1 MAPLIIFH
9 AIKRT
14 VTSGAIRRHPAPSG
28 CPRFFSHH
36 VQDTYGKKRASPIFR
51 SQESEFLLKL
61 RQSIPP
67 LKGAFAR
74 FSNGRCNLAAEN
86 SPESGARISKI
97 STQNHVLAALE
108 ILEHSPSAQYSLRK
122 TAYRERSI
130 YIYNYIVE
138 TATSHSKAKM
148 KNYNSKKLVVFHL
161 SQLDLK

>member
-1 MAPLIIFH
+1 MVPAIVPTSLIFQVH
-9 AIKRT
+9 
-14 VTSGAIRRHPAPSG
+14 GAAHHLSRHKKNSHILRHPAPSG
-28 CPRFFSHH
+28 CPRFFNHH

-74 FSNGRCNLAAEN
+74 FSKGGCNLAAEN

-108 ILEHSPSAQYSLRK
+108 ILEHSPRLNIHYEKERTAKEVYMYSRNGNITFK
-122 TAYRERSI
+122 G
-130 YIYNYIVE
+130 
-138 TATSHSKAKM
+138 
-148 KNYNSKKLVVFHL
+148 
-161 SQLDLK
+161 

>member
-1 MAPLIIFH
+1 MLNLPM
-9 AIKRT
+9 
-14 VTSGAIRRHPAPSG
+14 
-28 CPRFFSHH
+28 
-36 VQDTYGKKRASPIFR
+36 KKSASPIFR

-67 LKGAFAR
+67 LKGACAR

-86 SPESGARISKI
+86 SPESISK
-97 STQNHVLAALE
+97 QNHVLTALE
-108 ILEHSPSAQYSLRK
+108 ILEHSPRLNIHYEKER
-122 TAYRERSI
+122 TAKEVYT
-130 YIYNYIVE
+130 YNYIVE

>member
-1 MAPLIIFH
+1 MLNLPM
-9 AIKRT
+9 
-14 VTSGAIRRHPAPSG
+14 
-28 CPRFFSHH
+28 
-36 VQDTYGKKRASPIFR
+36 KKSASPIFR

-86 SPESGARISKI
+86 SPESISK
-97 STQNHVLAALE
+97 QNHVLTALE
-108 ILEHSPSAQYSLRK
+108 ILEHSPRLNIHYEKER
-122 TAYRERSI
+122 TAKEV

>member
-1 MAPLIIFH
+1 MVPAIVPTSLGGCVIFH

-14 VTSGAIRRHPAPSG
+14 VTSGAIRLSSIFQSP
-28 CPRFFSHH
+28 CPG
-36 VQDTYGKKRASPIFR
+36 YLWKKRASPIFR

-108 ILEHSPSAQYSLRK
+108 FLEHSPRLNIHYEKQRTAKEVYMYSL
-122 TAYRERSI
+122 
-130 YIYNYIVE
+130 VE

-148 KNYNSKKLVVFHL
+148 KNIIPRS
-161 SQLDLK
+161 

>member
-1 MAPLIIFH
+1 MVPAILPTSLGGSVIFH
-9 AIKRT
+9 AMKRT

-36 VQDTYGKKRASPIFR
+36 VQDTYGKKRASPILR

-74 FSNGRCNLAAEN
+74 FSKGGCNLAAEN

-108 ILEHSPSAQYSLRK
+108 ILEHSPRLNIHYEKER
-122 TAYRERSI
+122 TAKEVYM
-130 YIYNYIVE
+130 
-138 TATSHSKAKM
+138 HSRNGNITFKG
-148 KNYNSKKLVVFHL
+148 
-161 SQLDLK
+161 

>member
-1 MAPLIIFH
+1 MVPAIVPTSLGGCVIFH

-28 CPRFFSHH
+28 AIRLSSIFQSPCPG
-36 VQDTYGKKRASPIFR
+36 YLWKKRASPIFR

-97 STQNHVLAALE
+97 STQNHVLTALE
-108 ILEHSPSAQYSLRK
+108 ILEHSPRLNIHYEKQRTAKEVYMYSRNGNI
-122 TAYRERSI
+122 TFEGQNENI
-130 YIYNYIVE
+130 
-138 TATSHSKAKM
+138 
-148 KNYNSKKLVVFHL
+148 
-161 SQLDLK
+161 